1 MNNRNKKHRERK
13 YAEFSSD
20 SPIAEAY
27 RVLRTNIEFSSS
39 VNAIKTVLITSS
51 LLGEGKSTTTSNL
64 GKIFA
69 LGGTKTLIIDLDLR
83 RPVVHKILS
92 IEDGNERGITSIFLE
107 DKDVE
112 DLIVET
118 DVENLYAIPC
128 GKQPINP
135 AELLSSEKLEQAIA
149 KLREMFDLIIF
160 DSPPAVALADAGI
173 ISRFADATM
182 LVVSAGDVTYSDVET
197 STTNLKNAGANILG
211 IIMNNITRKTRGY
224 KYYKYDYYGYR

>member
-1 MNNRNKKHRERK
+1 MINREKKHNERK

-27 RVLRTNIEFSSS
+27 RVLRTNIEFSNS
-39 VNAIKTVLITSS
+39 VNPIKTVLITSS
-51 LLGEGKSTTTSNL
+51 LLGEGKSTTVTNL

-92 IEDGNERGITSIFLE
+92 LDNKNKGITSLFLE
-107 DKDVE
+107 KNSLEEV
-112 DLIVET
+112 IMPT

-128 GKQPINP
+128 GQQPMNP
-135 AELLSSEKLEQAIA
+135 AELLSSDKLAAAVEKL
-149 KLREMFDLIIF
+149 KDMFDLIIF

-173 ISRFADATM
+173 ISRMADATM
-182 LVVSAGDVTYSDVET
+182 LVVSAGGVTYSDVET
-197 STTNLKNAGANILG
+197 STTNLKNAGAKILG